1 MACEAISGAGVFVRS
16 ARWSVMGGVCVAVT
30 AMMVLAGCSD
40 EPSGPVS
47 GKRPVREEASAAP
60 AAKAYDP
67 PRKFSGGGVRL
78 SATEADHTETTLWG
92 TKAFVLTE
100 TSLTAYD
107 TRGSGGPAW
116 SVRKPEGMSTG
127 VDERARVWE
136 SVKPSVVKQ
145 GGRALVLF
153 AYQKYTQGQ
162 GTAKDTSAVS
172 LRAVD
177 ADSGK
182 EAWTVTLPTPKAMSF
197 GDDTSAAVVGVEDGV
212 AVVTARTTPDFDD
225 VDDDPRSMVTYGV
238 NVKTH
243 HVDWQES
250 GFGARVLADGVIA
263 GEQLPEYAEIGTVNW
278 TAREGGMRLVGRS
291 VSDGAVRWK
300 DSRDLFGL
308 KIEGM
313 GAGLMSV
320 DMVLEF
326 KENRGTY
333 ALLDGATGKR
343 PAGMTKD
350 TVADF
355 AYTGRSCVYDQRSV
369 VVCGSTDHSLA
380 ALDTRTHK
388 VLWEITEDDPSR
400 EVPSMT
406 TAWHGAVYAGVAGHG
421 GVILDARTGKD
432 DGTYSAGYLTLVNA
446 YGGLDQDLTVYE
458 AAG

>member
-1 MACEAISGAGVFVRS
+1 MRS
-16 ARWSVMGGVCVAVT
+16 ARRSATSGVCT
-30 AMMVLAGCSD
+30 ALVGVMVLAGCSGGS
-40 EPSGPVS
+40 SGPLE

-67 PRKFSGGGVRL
+67 PRRFSGGGGRL
-78 SATEADHTETTLWG
+78 SATEAEHTEAALWG

-116 SVRKPEGMSTG
+116 SVRKPDGMSTG

-136 SVKPSVVKQ
+136 STRPSVVKQ
-145 GGRALVLF
+145 GGRAQVLF
-153 AYQKYTQGQ
+153 AYQKYTPGQ
-162 GTAKDTSAVS
+162 GTEKDTSAVS

-177 ADSGK
+177 ADSGT
-182 EAWTVTLPTPKAMSF
+182 EAWKVTLPAPRAMAF
-197 GDDTSAAVVGVEDGV
+197 GDDTSAAVVGIEGDMV
-212 AVVTARTTPDFDD
+212 VVTARTTPDFDD
-225 VDDDPRSMVTYGV
+225 AYDEARSMVTYGIDLLKHRV
-238 NVKTH
+238 A
-243 HVDWQES
+243 WQES
-250 GFGARVLADGVIA
+250 GFGARTITDGVIA
-263 GEQLPEYAEIGTVNW
+263 GEQLPEYAEIGTENW

-291 VSDGAVRWK
+291 VSDGTVRWK
-300 DSRDLFGL
+300 DSRNLFGL
-308 KIEGM
+308 KIESM

-326 KENRGTY
+326 KENHGTY

-343 PAGMTKD
+343 PSGMTENS
-350 TVADF
+350 VADF

-369 VVCGSTDHSLA
+369 VVCESADHSLA
-380 ALDTRTHK
+380 ALDARSHQL
-388 VLWEITEDDPSR
+388 LWQITEDDPSR

-406 TAWHGAVYAGVAGHG
+406 TAWHGTVYAGVAGHG
-421 GVILDARTGKD
+421 GVLLDARTGKD
-432 DGTYSAGYLTLVNA
+432 DGAYSAGNLTQVNA